1 MSGHRQGIWV
11 SRRDSA
17 RFPGLIE
24 PTPER
29 NQGSKRPRDF
39 SAGLSRQSKISGAD
53 RTLDGIPL
61 ISTNLQFPVIE
72 KFLDIAQKLVEDEIE
87 LVQIFTLEMFCW
99 TSVSTWS
106 RICVYHVCYILDAYL
121 SCVTLRWWNKWIS
134 HNFLHHT
141 NILTSYWQWV
151 RTMVLTDTKYF
162 CIREFSGQRICKYGR
177 ICKYRRLELWTS
189 VDFDIRRTGHC
200 FLRGCP

>member
-11 SRRDSA
+11 SRRDSG

-24 PTPER
+24 P
-29 NQGSKRPRDF
+29 
-39 SAGLSRQSKISGAD
+39 I
-53 RTLDGIPL
+53 
-61 ISTNLQFPVIE
+61 QFPVIE

-189 VDFDIRRTGHC
+189 QNTSFEFAQDGDSPVDCCRNFERVGC
-200 FLRGCP
+200 FTNLRFLLIDTCTYCNNDKYSLF